1 MTYLTCHYNFDS
13 EDSQEVF
20 SPKYPLSRPSNP
32 LDINMIYSPCME
44 SCYSKMPWKLA
55 PMRKISVSLILSWFS
70 WVYYAYYRLL
80 ALSSLPHGTLHGA
93 AQSLAAGHH
102 KTEPMRVLER
112 MTKSSYSLLYP
123 NLLGYRL
130 VPFKNIFILS
140 NFCANLLFFHWLPW
154 VLVVACVI

>member
-1 MTYLTCHYNFDS
+1 MPGRAVVLFYLRKVEQFLDS
-13 EDSQEVF
+13 LTWLVSDSV
-20 SPKYPLSRPSNP
+20 PS
-32 LDINMIYSPCME
+32 
-44 SCYSKMPWKLA
+44 
-55 PMRKISVSLILSWFS
+55 
-70 WVYYAYYRLL
+70 RLL

-93 AQSLAAGHH
+93 AQSLAAEHH

-140 NFCANLLFFHWLPW
+140 NFCANLLFFHWLP
-154 VLVVACVI
+154 